1 MLRQPPGELARTDN
15 RDMKRPQQ
23 RNRNKPLLWHE
34 CLIWVS
40 EIHPMIKIR
49 DICGP
54 ESGKLFTLFCLLI
67 ACVNLLSGCG
77 GKSKQRSAEE
87 SQQVSSPMRT
97 GPESQRQ
104 ASLANTAVLESWT
117 GDLDGMIGRRKIR
130 ALVVY
135 SKSAFF
141 YDKGHPRG
149 ISYEALRELE
159 TVVNK
164 KFKTG
169 KRPVQVTFLP
179 TPIEGLE
186 QALVEGRGDLIA
198 VGIVVTPERQ
208 KRVDFTVPVA
218 TDVKQIIV
226 TGANGPILG
235 GLDDLAGKEVF
246 ANSFSANYQT
256 LTRMNESFTKT
267 GKPPIQLKA
276 SDSNLT
282 EEDLLEMANA
292 GLIDVTAA
300 NSVRAEFWAKVY
312 DHIRPHSDLVLGN
325 GGELAWAIRKNSPQ
339 LKQLLDEYIKT
350 HRLGT
355 EFGNTVLRRYLRDTK
370 WVKDST
376 TSAEM
381 KKFRAYVGYFKKYAA
396 EYDFDYLLLA
406 AQGYQESMLNQDRR
420 SPRGAIGVMQVL
432 PRTAA
437 AKPINI
443 PDITTA
449 ENNIHAGARVLR
461 SIQDT
466 CFKGENVDPLDK
478 TLIAFAAY
486 NAGPTRITRLRKQA
500 ANEGLDPNKWFGN
513 VELVV
518 AEDVGQETVRYV
530 GNIYKYYV
538 AYQLALEQS
547 ERTQKAKA
555 GMNK

>member
-1 MLRQPPGELARTDN
+1 
-15 RDMKRPQQ
+15 MKRPQQ
-23 RNRNKPLLWHE
+23 RNRNKPLLRRE

-49 DICGP
+49 DICRP

-67 ACVNLLSGCG
+67 ASVNLFSGCG
-77 GKSKQRSAEE
+77 GKSSQRSAEQP
-87 SQQVSSPMRT
+87 QQVSSPVRT
-97 GPESQRQ
+97 DPGRPQRQ

-117 GDLDGMIGRRKIR
+117 GDLDGMIERRKIR

-141 YDKGHPRG
+141 YDKGQPRG

-169 KRPVQVTFLP
+169 NRPVQVTFLP

-186 QALVEGRGDLIA
+186 RALTEGRGDLIA
-198 VGIVVTPERQ
+198 VGIVLTPERQ
-208 KRVDFTVPVA
+208 RRVDFTVPIA

-235 GLDDLAGKEVF
+235 SLDDLAGKEVF
-246 ANSFSANYQT
+246 ANSFSANYET
-256 LTRMNESFTKT
+256 LTRLNESFTNA

-292 GLIDVTAA
+292 GLIGVTAA

-312 DHIRPHSDLVLGN
+312 DHITPHPELVLDN
-325 GGELAWAIRKNSPQ
+325 EGELGWAIRKNSPQ

-370 WVKDST
+370 WVKNST

-381 KKFRAYVGYFKKYAA
+381 KKFRTYVDYFKKYAA

-406 AQGYQESMLNQDRR
+406 AQGYQESMLNQERR
-420 SPRGAIGVMQVL
+420 SPRGALGVMQVL
-432 PRTAA
+432 PQTAA

-449 ENNIHAGARVLR
+449 ENNIHAGAKVLR
-461 SIQDT
+461 SIQDA
-466 CFKGENVDPLDK
+466 CFKGEDLNPLDK

-486 NAGPTRITRLRKQA
+486 NAGPTRITRLRKRA
-500 ANEGLDPNKWFGN
+500 AIEGLDPNEWFGN
-513 VELVV
+513 VELAV

-547 ERTQKAKA
+547 QRTQQAKVQ
-555 GMNK
+555 MKE